1 MKTITDVCKLFN
13 LTPRTLRYYEEIGLL
28 TPKRNRANH
37 RIYCKKE
44 LAKIKLIERGKRYNF
59 NLDEIKEMIL
69 LFDIDRSGATQLERT
84 IEYGREKV
92 KEIDQRIVELE
103 QIKREILLLERRFSE
118 KLKEMRY
125 EVHDTIKWEESIS
138 KASSRSRGK

>member
-1 MKTITDVCKLFN
+1 MKTITEVCELFN

-28 TPKRNRANH
+28 TPERNSANH
-37 RIYCKKE
+37 RIYNKKE

-69 LFDIDRSGATQLERT
+69 LFDIDRSGVAQLERT

-92 KEIDQRIVELE
+92 KEIDRRITELE
-103 QIKREILLLERRFSE
+103 QIKREILFLERRFKQ
-118 KLKEMRY
+118 KLKEMRN
-125 EVHDTIKWEESIS
+125 EVT
-138 KASSRSRGK
+138 